1 MSSTILKPAGTVSY
15 HEPSLPHLLTLI
27 SFIYLLN
34 FARTIADTV
43 LGAGL
48 LGEIAIGVVYGPVAK
63 ILETEWQDTFL
74 AIGYIGLVLIVFEG
88 GLTLDLR
95 SFVPLLPLAL
105 VSALAGILLP
115 LAFTF
120 ALFSAP
126 SFGYPPIQAFTAGSA
141 LASTS
146 LGTTFFVLKSA
157 GQGLDAT
164 RIAQVLKGA
173 ALVDDIIALVLLSVI
188 SSLAGDEGTS
198 LGWTIGRPIVASVA
212 MCLVSPLVILYVLRP
227 FFKLRKVATWVDRG
241 GKAVKLFLGVAVL
254 SAYLA
259 IAYYAGTTVL
269 LGAFLA
275 GVTLPFLSPSS
286 STSSSP
292 TFEQVYEHYL
302 VPLQTYL
309 LVPFFFGSIGYS
321 IPFLELWKGRIIWKG
336 IVYSILMTLGKILVG
351 VTVVVNDGL
360 FGGRGKEREGEGGR
374 GGELEEKE
382 EGKGTRN
389 VSNTFAE
396 RSRPFSTPT
405 PTLSTSS
412 TTVVEDD
419 TKRQNDRKQSFV
431 KETLPAASFLGL
443 ALIARGEIGILVLQ
457 VAYNANTSS
466 SNASSSV
473 LSTEPYL
480 VAIWAVLI
488 CTIVGPVGFARL
500 VKIREG
506 TGPWDGA

>member
-1 MSSTILKPAGTVSY
+1 MTTPGLLVDAGKGMRRKGRDGTGRAKSAHTTREPPRRNSLELSLFHRFPSLGSPPRPRPSSTSSSIPILKFLYYGSMSSTILKPAGTVSY

-227 FFKLRKVATWVDRG
+227 FFKFRKVATWVDRG
-241 GKAVKLFLGVAVL
+241 GKAIKLFLGVAVL

-259 IAYYAGTTVL
+259 
-269 LGAFLA
+269 
-275 GVTLPFLSPSS
+275 
-286 STSSSP
+286 
-292 TFEQVYEHYL
+292 
-302 VPLQTYL
+302 
-309 LVPFFFGSIGYS
+309 
-321 IPFLELWKGRIIWKG
+321 
-336 IVYSILMTLGKILVG
+336 M
-351 VTVVVNDGL
+351 
-360 FGGRGKEREGEGGR
+360 
-374 GGELEEKE
+374 
-382 EGKGTRN
+382 
-389 VSNTFAE
+389 
-396 RSRPFSTPT
+396 
-405 PTLSTSS
+405 
-412 TTVVEDD
+412 
-419 TKRQNDRKQSFV
+419 
-431 KETLPAASFLGL
+431 
-443 ALIARGEIGILVLQ
+443 
-457 VAYNANTSS
+457 
-466 SNASSSV
+466 
-473 LSTEPYL
+473 
-480 VAIWAVLI
+480 
-488 CTIVGPVGFARL
+488 
-500 VKIREG
+500 
-506 TGPWDGA
+506 